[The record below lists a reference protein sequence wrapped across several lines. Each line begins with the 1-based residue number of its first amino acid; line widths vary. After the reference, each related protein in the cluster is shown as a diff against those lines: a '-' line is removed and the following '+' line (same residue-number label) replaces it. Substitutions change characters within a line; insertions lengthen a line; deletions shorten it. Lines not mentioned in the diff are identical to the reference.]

1 MVAHVY
7 NPSTREAKVEDLE
20 CEAIL
25 GYIVRHCF
33 KRKRKAQHWWLM
45 PVILATWETEIRRIF
60 VQGQPGQK
68 IS

>member
-1 MVAHVY
+1 
-7 NPSTREAKVEDLE
+7 VEDLE